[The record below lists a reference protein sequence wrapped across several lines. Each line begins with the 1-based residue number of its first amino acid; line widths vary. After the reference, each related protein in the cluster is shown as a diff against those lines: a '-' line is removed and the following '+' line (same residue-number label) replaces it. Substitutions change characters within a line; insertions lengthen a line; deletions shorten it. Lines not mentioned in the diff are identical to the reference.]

1 VTGLIWTIA
10 LCAGLTVLL
19 GVARRLLLV
28 VTVNG
33 PSMEPALAPGDRMLV
48 IRGGQFV
55 RVGRVVVLRPVDSQR
70 GERPY
75 LQVKRV
81 AAVSGDPVPESV
93 RGVVNAVPGDLV
105 PHGKLV
111 VLGDAPSSSADS
123 RHWGFTT
130 VDNVVGVMATRWA

>member
-1 VTGLIWTIA
+1 MTGLIWAIG
-10 LCAGLTVLL
+10 LFAGLAFLL
-19 GVARRLLLV
+19 VAARRLMLV

-33 PSMEPALAPGDRMLV
+33 PSMEPALASGDRVLV

-93 RGVVNAVPGDLV
+93 RGAVDADPGDLV

-111 VLGDAPSSSADS
+111 VLGDAASSSADS

-130 VDNVVGVMATRWA
+130 VDHVVGVMAARLA